1 MRPGT
6 SCLTAAGFLPDGAA
20 LAAGVFLGAG
30 GCFLVPG
37 FVVMIVVPALELLA
51 SLVLPSELS
60 AAAAVRLVWRLG
72 ARVERLAAV
81 GCAESCAGTAFSGD
95 SVDGL
100 IGDWGNVRELWDL
113 GDRMPAGPALREAVR
128 VALELATAPVV
139 LVRFF
144 GFASS
149 DAGFDGMFSLSSPV
163 EISSLDYVSTCVHGS
178 LKQGR
183 TSSSSSKAVLVELA
197 LVDSCV
203 IAVP

>member
-6 SCLTAAGFLPDGAA
+6 SCLTAAGFLPDGTA

-37 FVVMIVVPALELLA
+37 FVTIVVPALELLA
-51 SLVLPSELS
+51 SLVLPSKLS
-60 AAAAVRLVWRLG
+60 AAAPARLVWRLG
-72 ARVERLAAV
+72 ARFERLAAV
-81 GCAESCAGTAFSGD
+81 GWAENRASRAFSGD

-100 IGDWGNVRELWDL
+100 IGEWGNVRELWDL
-113 GDRMPAGPALREAVR
+113 GDRMPAGPALRDAVR

-149 DAGFDGMFSLSSPV
+149 DDAFDSMFSLSSPV
-163 EISSLDYVSTCVHGS
+163 EISSLVYVSTCAHGS
-178 LKQGR
+178 PNQGR
-183 TSSSSSKAVLVELA
+183 TSSFFSKAVFVELA
-197 LVDSCV
+197 LVESCV

>member
-30 GCFLVPG
+30 GCFFVPG
-37 FVVMIVVPALELLA
+37 FVTMVVPALELLA
-51 SLVLPSELS
+51 SLVLPFELS
-60 AAAAVRLVWRLG
+60 AAGPARLVWRLG

-81 GCAESCAGTAFSGD
+81 GCAESVAGRAFSGD

-100 IGDWGNVRELWDL
+100 IGDWGNVRELWDF
-113 GDRMPAGPALREAVR
+113 GDRTPAGPALRDAVR

-149 DAGFDGMFSLSSPV
+149 DAGCDGMFSLSSPV
-163 EISSLDYVSTCVHGS
+163 EISSLVYVSTCVHGS

-183 TSSSSSKAVLVELA
+183 TSSSSSKAVFVGLA